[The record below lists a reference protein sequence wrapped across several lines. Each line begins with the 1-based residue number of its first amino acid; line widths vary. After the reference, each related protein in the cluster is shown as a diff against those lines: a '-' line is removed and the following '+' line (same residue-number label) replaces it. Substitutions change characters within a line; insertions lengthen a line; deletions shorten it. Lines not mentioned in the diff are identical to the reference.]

1 VYIYYYQSKTK
12 YRSSNT
18 DILPSLQ
25 FILHDRRFVQF
36 RAITRTRKIP
46 P

>member
-18 DILPSLQ
+18 DMLPSRR

-36 RAITRTRKIP
+36 HAITRIRKIP